1 MQHETYLLAD
11 VASASLRTTLRP
23 TWDAGER
30 NEAAPVR
37 ARTLGGQAYTA
48 VMSVTALRW
57 DLPLTFVSSADR
69 AQMAAWWAAETELLL
84 TLDGSG
90 TNVAGAFV
98 RIVNE
103 REPLPR
109 LAGGALER
117 WEGPL
122 FLAEA
127 RGYGRLGGFILTDSV
142 WGLLDQN
149 YNVLG

>member
-1 MQHETYLLAD
+1 MNYPIVLPYFGRILTAFL
-11 VASASLRTTLRP
+11 S
-23 TWDAGER
+23 
-30 NEAAPVR
+30 

-109 LAGGALER
+109 LVGGLS
-117 WEGPL
+117 
-122 FLAEA
+122 
-127 RGYGRLGGFILTDSV
+127 T
-142 WGLLDQN
+142 
-149 YNVLG
+149 